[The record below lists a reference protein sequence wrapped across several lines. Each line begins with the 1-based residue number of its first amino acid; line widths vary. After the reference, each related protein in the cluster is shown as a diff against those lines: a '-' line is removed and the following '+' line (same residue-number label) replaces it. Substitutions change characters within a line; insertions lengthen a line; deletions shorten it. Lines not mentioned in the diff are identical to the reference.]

1 MTIVLRLQGLSIEAG
16 TEDIRR
22 FFTNL
27 YIPEGGVY
35 IIGGH
40 LGEVFIVFTTERDA
54 QHAMRR
60 SGTLLKGSPVTLHI
74 SSIAEL
80 QRKMESKL
88 QREKLLPALLPEKKP
103 LLPPAVP
110 LPDPATALLIG
121 LVAAIQGLQS
131 NQPGE
136 HNKVTAAPGPV
147 LRANSPAVG
156 CVLRANSAAV
166 GPVLRTD
173 NTAVPGGELRRPE
186 EAYRPRPGYVRLFGL
201 PKTVTS
207 QEICHFFKGLL
218 VQNVIANVKLGVRQ
232 GCLVKFGHAQDA
244 CDALSFN
251 HQQLGRISVE
261 VRGASEEMWSY
272 AIQQC
277 QQPSYDPLEN
287 PLYRPTTQR
296 EIPSYTIQRDGPSL
310 ESKEMQHQER
320 PSYRTQRQSLYEP
333 DRETHRTWAKRRS
346 EDRSLSRSPKRPRSC
361 ESLSPSVEYC
371 IMAKNLSK
379 TITKTEIKELFGCPN
394 IANSKILHLLYKD
407 SERTDTAF
415 VIFNQTEDYVYA
427 LNLNG
432 CHVGSQAIEVS
443 SVTKEKMQ
451 AMLSTGRHHGNPKTT
466 PAVSERSE
474 EKHQI
479 GRPRVRPFPT
489 AQTCVYV
496 RNLQSDVT
504 KMEIKEFFCDLP
516 LTEQFI
522 YILCDQDGNGI
533 GEAVAQFKTED
544 FATQAQKRHG
554 KTYMGTRVL
563 LTCISFQQ
571 MEDILKRNA

>member
-1 MTIVLRLQGLSIEAG
+1 MTIVLRLQGLNIEAG

-40 LGEVFIVFTTERDA
+40 LGESFIVFTTESDG
-54 QHAMRR
+54 QHAIRR
-60 SGTLLKGSPVTLHI
+60 SGTLLRGSPVTLQI

-103 LLPPAVP
+103 LLPQAAP
-110 LPDPATALLIG
+110 LADPATALLIG
-121 LVAAIQGLQS
+121 LVAVIQGLQS

-136 HNKVTAAPGPV
+136 HNKAIAAPGPV
-147 LRANSPAVG
+147 LRADSTAVG
-156 CVLRANSAAV
+156 CVLRA
-166 GPVLRTD
+166 D

-218 VQNVIANVKLGVRQ
+218 VQDVIANVKLGVRQ
-232 GCLVKFGHAQDA
+232 VCLVKFGHAQEA

-251 HQQLGRISVE
+251 HQQLGHISVE

-277 QQPSYDPLEN
+277 QNPSYDPLEN

-296 EIPSYTIQRDGPSL
+296 DRTSYNPQEIPSYTIQRDGPSL

-320 PSYRTQRQSLYEP
+320 ARPSHRTQRQSLYEP
-333 DRETHRTWAKRRS
+333 DRERHRTWAKRRS

-379 TITKTEIKELFGCPN
+379 TITKTEIKELFGCLN

-407 SERTDTAF
+407 SQRTDTAF
-415 VIFNQTEDYVYA
+415 VIFDQTEDYVYA

-432 CHVGSQAIEVS
+432 CHVGSQAIAVS

-451 AMLSTGRHHGNPKTT
+451 AMLSTGRHPKTT

-479 GRPRVRPFPT
+479 ERPRVRQFPT

-504 KMEIKEFFCDLP
+504 KMEIKYFFCDLP

-522 YILCDQDGNGI
+522 YILRDQDGNGI

-544 FATQAQKRHG
+544 FATQAQKQHG

>member
-121 LVAAIQGLQS
+121 LVAVIQGLQS

-277 QQPSYDPLEN
+277 QKPSYDPLEN

>member
-1 MTIVLRLQGLSIEAG
+1 MTIVLRLQGLNIKAG

-40 LGEVFIVFTTERDA
+40 LGEAFIVFTTERDG
-54 QHAMRR
+54 QHAIRR
-60 SGTLLKGSPVTLHI
+60 SGTLLRGSPVTLHI

-88 QREKLLPALLPEKKP
+88 QSEKLIPELLPEKKP
-103 LLPPAVP
+103 LLP
-110 LPDPATALLIG
+110 LPDPATALLFG
-121 LVAAIQGLQS
+121 LVAVIQGLQS

-136 HNKVTAAPGPV
+136 HSKATVAPGPV

-156 CVLRANSAAV
+156 CVLRA
-166 GPVLRTD
+166 D
-173 NTAVPGGELRRPE
+173 NTAVPGSELRRPDK
-186 EAYRPRPGYVRLFGL
+186 AYRPRPGYVRLFGL

-207 QEICHFFKGLL
+207 QDICHFFKGLL
-218 VQNVIANVKLGVRQ
+218 VQDVIANVKLGVRQ

-261 VRGASEEMWSY
+261 VRGASEEMWKM
-272 AIQQC
+272 
-277 QQPSYDPLEN
+277 
-287 PLYRPTTQR
+287 
-296 EIPSYTIQRDGPSL
+296 PSYTIQRDGPSL

-320 PSYRTQRQSLYEP
+320 A
-333 DRETHRTWAKRRS
+333 RTWAKRRS

-361 ESLSPSVEYC
+361 ESLSLSVEYC

-415 VIFNQTEDYVYA
+415 VIFDQTEDYVYA

-432 CHVGSQAIEVS
+432 CHVGSQAIDVS

-451 AMLSTGRHHGNPKTT
+451 AML
-466 PAVSERSE
+466 
-474 EKHQI
+474 
-479 GRPRVRPFPT
+479 PRVRPFPT

-504 KMEIKEFFCDLP
+504 KMEIKDFFCDLP

-544 FATQAQKRHG
+544 FATQAQKQHG

-563 LTCISFQQ
+563 LTCINFQQ

>member
-40 LGEVFIVFTTERDA
+40 LGEVFIVFTTERDG
-54 QHAMRR
+54 QHAMRC
-60 SGTLLKGSPVTLHI
+60 SGTLLRGSPVTLHI

-80 QRKMESKL
+80 QRKIKSKL
-88 QREKLLPALLPEKKP
+88 QREKLLPVLLPEKKP
-103 LLPPAVP
+103 LLPPAAP

-121 LVAAIQGLQS
+121 LVAVIQGLQS

-156 CVLRANSAAV
+156 CVLKADSAAV
-166 GPVLRTD
+166 GPVLRAD

-218 VQNVIANVKLGVRQ
+218 VQDVIANVRQ
-232 GCLVKFGHAQDA
+232 GCLVKFGYAQDA

-251 HQQLGRISVE
+251 HQQLGCISVE

-272 AIQQC
+272 AI
-277 QQPSYDPLEN
+277 
-287 PLYRPTTQR
+287 
-296 EIPSYTIQRDGPSL
+296 
-310 ESKEMQHQER
+310 QER

-407 SERTDTAF
+407 NERTDTAF
-415 VIFNQTEDYVYA
+415 VIFNQTEDYIYA

-432 CHVGSQAIEVS
+432 CHVGSQAIDVS
-443 SVTKEKMQ
+443 SVTKEKM
-451 AMLSTGRHHGNPKTT
+451 
-466 PAVSERSE
+466 
-474 EKHQI
+474 
-479 GRPRVRPFPT
+479 
-489 AQTCVYV
+489 Y
-496 RNLQSDVT
+496 SDVT
-504 KMEIKEFFCDLP
+504 KMEIKYFFCNLP

-533 GEAVAQFKTED
+533 GEAV
-544 FATQAQKRHG
+544 KRHG

>member
-1 MTIVLRLQGLSIEAG
+1 MTIVLRLQGLNIKAG

-40 LGEVFIVFTTERDA
+40 LGEAFIVFTTERDG
-54 QHAMRR
+54 QHAIRR
-60 SGTLLKGSPVTLHI
+60 SGTLLRGSPVTLHI

-88 QREKLLPALLPEKKP
+88 QSEKLIPELLPEKKP
-103 LLPPAVP
+103 LLP
-110 LPDPATALLIG
+110 LPDPATALLFG
-121 LVAAIQGLQS
+121 LVAVIQGLQS

-136 HNKVTAAPGPV
+136 HSKATVAPGPV

-156 CVLRANSAAV
+156 CVLRA
-166 GPVLRTD
+166 D
-173 NTAVPGGELRRPE
+173 NTAVPGSELRRPE
-186 EAYRPRPGYVRLFGL
+186 KDYRPRPGYVRLFGL

-218 VQNVIANVKLGVRQ
+218 VQDVIANVKLGVRQ

-251 HQQLGRISVE
+251 HQQLGCISVE

-277 QQPSYDPLEN
+277 QNPSYDPLEN

-296 EIPSYTIQRDGPSL
+296 DRTLYNPQEISSYTIQRDGPSL

-320 PSYRTQRQSLYEP
+320 ARPSYRTQRQSLYEP
-333 DRETHRTWAKRRS
+333 A
-346 EDRSLSRSPKRPRSC
+346 RSC
-361 ESLSPSVEYC
+361 ESLSLSVEYC

-415 VIFNQTEDYVYA
+415 VIFDQTEDYVYA

-432 CHVGSQAIEVS
+432 CHVGSQAIDVS

-479 GRPRVRPFPT
+479 VRPFPT

-504 KMEIKEFFCDLP
+504 KMEIKDFFCDLP

-522 YILCDQDGNGI
+522 NILCDQDGNGI

-544 FATQAQKRHG
+544 FATQAQKQHG

>member
-1 MTIVLRLQGLSIEAG
+1 MTIVLRLQGLNIKAG

-40 LGEVFIVFTTERDA
+40 LGEAFIVFTTERDG
-54 QHAMRR
+54 QHAIRR
-60 SGTLLKGSPVTLHI
+60 SGTLLRGSPVTLHI

-88 QREKLLPALLPEKKP
+88 QSEKLIPELLPEKKP
-103 LLPPAVP
+103 LLP
-110 LPDPATALLIG
+110 LPDPATALLFG
-121 LVAAIQGLQS
+121 LVAVIQGLQS

-136 HNKVTAAPGPV
+136 HSKATVAPGPV

-156 CVLRANSAAV
+156 CVLRA
-166 GPVLRTD
+166 D
-173 NTAVPGGELRRPE
+173 NTAVPGSELRRPDK
-186 EAYRPRPGYVRLFGL
+186 AYRPRPGYVRLFGL

-207 QEICHFFKGLL
+207 QDICHFFKGLL
-218 VQNVIANVKLGVRQ
+218 VQDVIANVKLGVRQ

-272 AIQQC
+272 AVQQC
-277 QQPSYDPLEN
+277 QNPSYDPLEN
-287 PLYRPTTQR
+287 PL
-296 EIPSYTIQRDGPSL
+296 
-310 ESKEMQHQER
+310 
-320 PSYRTQRQSLYEP
+320 TQRQSLYEP
-333 DRETHRTWAKRRS
+333 AREIHRTWAKRRS

-361 ESLSPSVEYC
+361 ESLSLSVEYC

-415 VIFNQTEDYVYA
+415 VIFDQTEDYVYA

-432 CHVGSQAIEVS
+432 CHVGSQAIDVS

-466 PAVSERSE
+466 PAV
-474 EKHQI
+474 
-479 GRPRVRPFPT
+479 PFPT

-504 KMEIKEFFCDLP
+504 KMEIKDFFCDLP

-544 FATQAQKRHG
+544 FATQAQKQHG

-563 LTCISFQQ
+563 LTCINFQQ
-571 MEDILKRNA
+571 MEDILKRNAVRLWRTFQTDNHLSSTPPIRPFRVEARRKPLSEGTRQPAWSLLKCI

>member
-1 MTIVLRLQGLSIEAG
+1 MTIILRLQGLNIEAG

-40 LGEVFIVFTTERDA
+40 LGEAFIVFTTERDG

-60 SGTLLKGSPVTLHI
+60 SGTILRGSPVTLHI

-88 QREKLLPALLPEKKP
+88 QREKLLPLLLPEKKP
-103 LLPPAVP
+103 LPPPEAL

-136 HNKVTAAPGPV
+136 HNNAAAAPGPV
-147 LRANSPAVG
+147 LRVDS
-156 CVLRANSAAV
+156 
-166 GPVLRTD
+166 
-173 NTAVPGGELRRPE
+173 TAVPVGEPRRPE
-186 EAYRPRPGYVRLFGL
+186 EAYSPRPGYVRLFGL
-201 PKTVTS
+201 PKTVTR

-218 VQNVIANVKLGVRQ
+218 VQDVIANVKLGVSH

-251 HQQLGRISVE
+251 HQRLGRISVE
-261 VRGASEEMWSY
+261 VRGASEELWRY

-277 QQPSYDPLEN
+277 QNPSYDPLEN
-287 PLYRPTTQR
+287 PLYRPTTQKDR
-296 EIPSYTIQRDGPSL
+296 TSYKSQEIPSYTIQRDGPSL
-310 ESKEMQHQER
+310 ESEEMQHQTQERAR

-333 DRETHRTWAKRRS
+333 DRETPMTWAKRLS

-361 ESLSPSVEYC
+361 ESLSSSVEYC
-371 IMAKNLSK
+371 IMAQNLSK

-407 SERTDTAF
+407 SQRTDTAF
-415 VIFNQTEDYVYA
+415 VVFDQTEDYIYA

-432 CHVGSQAIEVS
+432 CHVGSQAIDVS
-443 SVTKEKMQ
+443 SVSKEKMQ

-474 EKHQI
+474 EEKHQI
-479 GRPRVRPFPT
+479 ERPRVSQFPT
-489 AQTCVYV
+489 GQTCVYI

-504 KMEIKEFFCDLP
+504 KMEIRDFFCELP
-516 LTEQFI
+516 LAEQFI
-522 YILCDQDGNGI
+522 YMLHDQEGNGI

-544 FATQAQKRHG
+544 FATRAQKQHG

-571 MEDILKRNA
+571 MEDILKRNP

>member
-1 MTIVLRLQGLSIEAG
+1 
-16 TEDIRR
+16 
-22 FFTNL
+22 
-27 YIPEGGVY
+27 
-35 IIGGH
+35 
-40 LGEVFIVFTTERDA
+40 
-54 QHAMRR
+54 
-60 SGTLLKGSPVTLHI
+60 
-74 SSIAEL
+74 
-80 QRKMESKL
+80 MESKL
-88 QREKLLPALLPEKKP
+88 QREKLLP
-103 LLPPAVP
+103 PAAP
-110 LPDPATALLIG
+110 LPDPATALLFG
-121 LVAAIQGLQS
+121 LVAVIQGLQS

-136 HNKVTAAPGPV
+136 HNKATAAPGPV
-147 LRANSPAVG
+147 LRADSPAV
-156 CVLRANSAAV
+156 ASATV
-166 GPVLRTD
+166 GPVLRAK

-218 VQNVIANVKLGVRQ
+218 VQDVIANVKLGVRQ

-251 HQQLGRISVE
+251 HQQLGRISVK
-261 VRGASEEMWSY
+261 VRGASEDMWSY

-277 QQPSYDPLEN
+277 QNPSYDPLEN

-296 EIPSYTIQRDGPSL
+296 DRTLYNPQEIPSYTIQRDEPSL
-310 ESKEMQHQER
+310 ESKEMQHQERAR

-333 DRETHRTWAKRRS
+333 DRETHRIWAKRSS
-346 EDRSLSRSPKRPRSC
+346 EDRSRSAKRPRSC
-361 ESLSPSVEYC
+361 ESPSMEYC

-379 TITKTEIKELFGCPN
+379 TITKTEIKELFGCLN

-432 CHVGSQAIEVS
+432 CHVGSQAIDLS

-479 GRPRVRPFPT
+479 ERPRVRPFPT
-489 AQTCVYV
+489 AQTCL
-496 RNLQSDVT
+496 RT
-504 KMEIKEFFCDLP
+504 KLP
-516 LTEQFI
+516 LRPSS
-522 YILCDQDGNGI
+522 D
-533 GEAVAQFKTED
+533 
-544 FATQAQKRHG
+544 
-554 KTYMGTRVL
+554 
-563 LTCISFQQ
+563 
-571 MEDILKRNA
+571 

>member
-1 MTIVLRLQGLSIEAG
+1 MTIVLRLQGLNIEAG

-40 LGEVFIVFTTERDA
+40 LGEAFIVFTTERDG

-60 SGTLLKGSPVTLHI
+60 SGTLLKKSPVSLHI

-88 QREKLLPALLPEKKP
+88 LREKLLPARVPEKKP
-103 LLPPAVP
+103 LLTPAAP
-110 LPDPATALLIG
+110 LPDPATALLFG
-121 LVAAIQGLQS
+121 LVAVIQGLQS

-136 HNKVTAAPGPV
+136 HNKATAAPGPV
-147 LRANSPAVG
+147 LRADSPAVG
-156 CVLRANSAAV
+156 CVLRADSATV
-166 GPVLRTD
+166 GPVLRAN

-201 PKTVTS
+201 PETVTS

-218 VQNVIANVKLGVRQ
+218 VQDVIANVKLGVRQ

-261 VRGASEEMWSY
+261 VRRASEEMWSY

-277 QQPSYDPLEN
+277 QNPSYDPLEN
-287 PLYRPTTQR
+287 PLYWPTTQR
-296 EIPSYTIQRDGPSL
+296 DRTSYNPQEIPSYTIQRDGPSL

-320 PSYRTQRQSLYEP
+320 ARSSYRTHRQSLYEP
-333 DRETHRTWAKRRS
+333 NRETHRTWAKRHS
-346 EDRSLSRSPKRPRSC
+346 EDRSRSAKRPGTC
-361 ESLSPSVEYC
+361 ESPSMEYC

-379 TITKTEIKELFGCPN
+379 TITKNEIKELFGCPN

-407 SERTDTAF
+407 SERTDTTF
-415 VIFNQTEDYVYA
+415 VIFDQTEDYVYA

-432 CHVGSQAIEVS
+432 CHVGSQAIDVS

-451 AMLSTGRHHGNPKTT
+451 AMLSTGRHHGNP
-466 PAVSERSE
+466 SS
-474 EKHQI
+474 
-479 GRPRVRPFPT
+479 VR
-489 AQTCVYV
+489 A
-496 RNLQSDVT
+496 
-504 KMEIKEFFCDLP
+504 
-516 LTEQFI
+516 
-522 YILCDQDGNGI
+522 
-533 GEAVAQFKTED
+533 
-544 FATQAQKRHG
+544 KRAE
-554 KTYMGTRVL
+554 T
-563 LTCISFQQ
+563 
-571 MEDILKRNA
+571 D

>member
-1 MTIVLRLQGLSIEAG
+1 MTIVLRLQGLNIKAG

-40 LGEVFIVFTTERDA
+40 LGEAFIVFTTERDG
-54 QHAMRR
+54 QHAIRR
-60 SGTLLKGSPVTLHI
+60 SGTLLRGSPVTLHI

-88 QREKLLPALLPEKKP
+88 QSEKLIPELLPGKKP
-103 LLPPAVP
+103 LLP
-110 LPDPATALLIG
+110 LPDPATALLFG
-121 LVAAIQGLQS
+121 LVAVIQGLQS

-136 HNKVTAAPGPV
+136 HGKATVAPGPA

-156 CVLRANSAAV
+156 CVLRA
-166 GPVLRTD
+166 D
-173 NTAVPGGELRRPE
+173 NTAVPGSELRRPDK
-186 EAYRPRPGYVRLFGL
+186 AYRPRPGYVRLFGL

-218 VQNVIANVKLGVRQ
+218 VQDVIANVKLGVRQ

-244 CDALSFN
+244 CDALRFN

-277 QQPSYDPLEN
+277 QNPSYDPLEN

-296 EIPSYTIQRDGPSL
+296 ERTSYKPQEMPSYTIQRDGPSL

-320 PSYRTQRQSLYEP
+320 ARTSYRTQRQSLYEP
-333 DRETHRTWAKRRS
+333 AREIHRTWAKRRS

-415 VIFNQTEDYVYA
+415 VIFDQTEDYVYA

-432 CHVGSQAIEVS
+432 CHVGSQAIDVS

-451 AMLSTGRHHGNPKTT
+451 AMLSTGRHHGNPETT

-479 GRPRVRPFPT
+479 VRPRVRPFPT

-504 KMEIKEFFCDLP
+504 KMEIKDFFCDLP

-522 YILCDQDGNGI
+522 YILRDQDGNGI

-544 FATQAQKRHG
+544 FATQAQKQHG